1 MKDNQL
7 LSTEEKRAER
17 EHEAHER
24 DLARDSRSRT
34 GRPSAARVTAR
45 VKGMAR
51 TKGVKIGTNKK
62 VGKTGLRENAAFA
75 RAATPKTAPL
85 REFSRRAVAKTSWA
99 VSKKIGQ
106 WGAHAKYLER
116 EGAQQGGQDGVGFSA
131 SSDAVNMSAT
141 ARDWQNDGDSR
152 VYKIILSPEDGIKLN
167 MVEYTRKVMAGVQEQ
182 TGKPLEWM
190 AIDHHNTGHDHVHIL
205 LRGRGLELS
214 PELVKSGIRTIAE
227 NVATQ
232 TLGYKSQ
239 KEKTAELDNDISARR
254 FTQLD
259 RLIKAKVIE
268 TKDGY
273 LVTEPLTDR
282 LNPSTSDYTQN
293 QKEIQAKRIRRLKEL
308 EMLGVAVKVGTASWR
323 LDTNWESALRQMEI
337 MRTRS
342 TMLIHHRELM
352 TDPRALPVVT
362 KLKDGEVLLGRSLG
376 GGLDDKD
383 KPYLLIEGADGR
395 AHFISRSDGDD
406 PVKPGKLVMLSGF
419 TSKSGYQG
427 AKVLEY
433 ELIIPSRGFA
443 KVMADNPEVNRAVSD
458 MVAAKEKAGLQS
470 DTGLTVGFA
479 GQIARAIQLQR
490 EVARVKLDKE
500 KKLIKPVG
508 IE

>member
-24 DLARDSRSRT
+24 ELARDARSRT

-51 TKGVKIGTNKK
+51 AKGVKLGAHAKASGDK
-62 VGKTGLRENAAFA
+62 GRRANAPFA
-75 RAATPKTAPL
+75 RAATPKTSPL
-85 REFSRRAVAKTSWA
+85 REFSRRAVAKTSWS

-116 EGAQQGGQDGVGFSA
+116 EGAQQGGQDGVGFNA
-131 SSDAVNMSAT
+131 ASDAVDMSAS
-141 ARDWQNDGDSR
+141 ARGWQSDGDSR
-152 VYKIILSPEDGIKLN
+152 VYKIMLSPEDGIKLN
-167 MVEYTRKVMAGVQEQ
+167 LVEYTRKVMADVQEQ
-182 TGKPLEWM
+182 VGKPLEWV
-190 AIDHHNTGHDHVHIL
+190 AIDHHNTGKDHAHIL

-214 PELVKSGIRTIAE
+214 PELVKSGIRVIAE

-273 LVTEPLTDR
+273 LITEPMTDR

-323 LDTNWESALRQMEI
+323 LDPNWESALRQMEI

-362 KLKDGEVLLGRSLG
+362 KLKEGEVLLGRSLG

-395 AHFISRSDGDD
+395 AHFVSRSDGDD
-406 PVKPGKLVMLSGF
+406 PVKPGRLIMLQGF
-419 TSKSGYQG
+419 KSKSGFEG
-427 AKVLEY
+427 AKVIEY
-433 ELIIPSRGFA
+433 ELVIPSRGFA
-443 KVMADNPEVNRAVSD
+443 KVMADNPEVNRAVAD
-458 MVAAKEKAGLQS
+458 LVAAKAGQQA

-479 GQIARAIQLQR
+479 GQIARAVQLQR
-490 EVARVKLDKE
+490 EVERIKLEKE
-500 KKLIKPVG
+500 KKRIKPVG